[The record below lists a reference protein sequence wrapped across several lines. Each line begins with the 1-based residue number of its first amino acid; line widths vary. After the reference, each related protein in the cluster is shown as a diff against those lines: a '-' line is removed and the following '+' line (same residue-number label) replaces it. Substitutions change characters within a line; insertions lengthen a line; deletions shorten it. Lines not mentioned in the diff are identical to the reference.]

1 MPVDVARP
9 ALLVPQLAFFLCRTV
24 EPAARG
30 ATALL
35 GERPDVPTLVA
46 LGLGPG
52 IAAALLTVDQSAG
65 RHGSPQIGR
74 ASCRERVYAVV

>member
-1 MPVDVARP
+1 MPPVPVDVARP
-9 ALLVPQLAFFLCRTV
+9 ALLVPQLAFFLCLTV

-35 GERPDVPTLVA
+35 GERPEVPTLVA

-52 IAAALLTVDQSAG
+52 MMAAALL
-65 RHGSPQIGR
+65 RR
-74 ASCRERVYAVV
+74 